1 MHLQFIVRRRI
12 LRHSVN
18 LLELSNQAILV
29 PVNESGM
36 EGDGQIVTVLLLYHI
51 AGMEGVAVAEQAFP
65 LRKQVLLIVHKIFDL
80 PGHDPCKLDFRMPVP
95 GK

>member
-1 MHLQFIVRRRI
+1 MPALVGSDKIHIFR
-12 LRHSVN
+12 
-18 LLELSNQAILV
+18 LEQAILV